1 MRREITFFLSLC
13 LVFAW
18 AASHA
23 QADTSQ
29 KPSTFERIVERTLFG
44 GSFGVQFGNV
54 TLINLSP
61 AIAYKLNER
70 VFLGAGFTYQYINW
84 GQTPFDA
91 HMYGTRVFPIV
102 DIWKG
107 IFATAEYEWLNYPD
121 FGSLPSIRRN
131 NHAFFLGGGYLQRL
145 NKRGGFVQFALL
157 YNLLFAQAGAG
168 QGAYNSPIAYRISF
182 FF

>member
-1 MRREITFFLSLC
+1 MRREITFFLGLC

-102 DIWKG
+102 
-107 IFATAEYEWLNYPD
+107 E
-121 FGSLPSIRRN
+121 
-131 NHAFFLGGGYLQRL
+131 
-145 NKRGGFVQFALL
+145 FALL